1 METNTKLR
9 KRRSKMKKAL
19 LVFVLGMLLFAIPTL
34 QAQGVK
40 YTDYLYQPWVAD
52 YFTDSSGNQD
62 YVSGS
67 WSRSLGETWANFS
80 FCVDET
86 PGCVEGFEAYDGG
99 LAGNVYLGYF
109 QTVNKVTVDAN
120 FSLSEGSTDAVVYYC
135 YAWNSDG
142 DCTDQVPVPSTWTGS
157 VAMTFAKTFGTGTLE
172 ETYSGGPPTTTTPTT
187 INWNYQ
193 VSCSG
198 TGTAIGVTAE
208 SPGSCFMGFTD
219 LTCDPTSTFDGSGCA
234 AVATDAVTASY
245 VAPAISKL
253 LAGKFPEKVLRRMR
267 ALEKLEAEHR
277 ARKLQK

>member
-1 METNTKLR
+1 
-9 KRRSKMKKAL
+9 MKKAL

-67 WSRSLGETWANFS
+67 WSRSLEESWTNFS
-80 FCVDET
+80 FCIDET
-86 PGCVEGFEAYDGG
+86 PGCVEGFTTDGG
-99 LAGNVYLGYF
+99 LGGNVYLGYF
-109 QTVNKVTVDAN
+109 QTVNKVTVGGTFDEAN
-120 FSLSEGSTDAVVYYC
+120 PDTEVYYC

-142 DCTDQVPVPSTWTGS
+142 DCTDQVAVPSTWTGS
-157 VAMTFAKTFGTGTLE
+157 VAMTFAKTFGSGTLE
-172 ETYSGGPPTTTTPTT
+172 ETYSGGPPTTATPTT

-219 LTCDPTSTFDGSGCA
+219 LTCDPTSAFDGSGCA
-234 AVATDAVTASY
+234 AVAADAATAADAVKASTTSY
-245 VAPAISKL
+245 VAPPLSKL
-253 LAGKFPEKVLRRMR
+253 LAGKLPEKVLRRMR